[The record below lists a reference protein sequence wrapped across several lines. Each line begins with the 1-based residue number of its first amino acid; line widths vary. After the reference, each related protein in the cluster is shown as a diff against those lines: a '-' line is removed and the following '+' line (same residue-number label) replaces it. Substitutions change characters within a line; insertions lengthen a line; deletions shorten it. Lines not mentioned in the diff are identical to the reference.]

1 MDELDGLDTAEDY
14 AVIQEERAQV
24 GVRPLSLEELAAGAL
39 RRLFAVDCDLA
50 GYVARIAIGLR
61 DRRAVIDSFQRMGIE
76 HEDPQMKRLEE
87 AYLWLRLDVA
97 KLVDKVEA
105 A

>member
-1 MDELDGLDTAEDY
+1 MDEFTVDAASEW

-24 GVRPLSLEELAAGAL
+24 GVRAPSLEEMAAGAL
-39 RRLFAVDCDLA
+39 RRLFVVDCDLA
-50 GYVARIAIGLR
+50 GYLARIVIGLR
-61 DRRAVIDSFQRMGIE
+61 DRRGVIESFQRMGVD
-76 HEDPQMKRLEE
+76 HEDEQLRALEE